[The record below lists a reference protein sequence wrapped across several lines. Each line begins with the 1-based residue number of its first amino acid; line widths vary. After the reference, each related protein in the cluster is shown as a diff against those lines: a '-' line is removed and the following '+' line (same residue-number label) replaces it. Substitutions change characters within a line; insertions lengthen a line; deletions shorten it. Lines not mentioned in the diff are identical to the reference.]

1 MSTLDGD
8 LLLADEDATGS
19 SLEPSIPRRAPRIS
33 QADVFRAAD
42 ELLVQGDRP
51 TIDRV
56 RMRLGR
62 GSPNTI
68 NDHLDAWWTKLG
80 ARLRDLPGQ
89 EFPQLPER
97 VAQNLQRLWNEA
109 LESAHEV
116 LQGTLLEREQA
127 IAQREQALQSQ
138 NQQLTEREHAGAV
151 RAAALEEGLA
161 LAREQLSAAN
171 RRAERLEATVQA
183 RDAEGDRL
191 RVRIDAV
198 EASSAELQRKL
209 DAATAEYQ
217 AERTRLQEHSA
228 ATERRWLTE
237 VDRARQGAKEAV
249 HAREHAVKELRDQIG
264 RLQTEREQLRAELVQ
279 ARAELKAVAG
289 IREPIEAY
297 LREHARVSA
306 TQVRPAQP
314 KGSTRTRKHA
324 SRRGARLRS
333 KRLSD
338 S

>member
-1 MSTLDGD
+1 MTTLETIIGSDRG
-8 LLLADEDATGS
+8 EDHA
-19 SLEPSIPRRAPRIS
+19 PDVAAMPRRAPRIS
-33 QADVFRAAD
+33 QEDVFKAAD
-42 ELLVQGDRP
+42 QLLIEGNRP

-68 NDHLDAWWTKLG
+68 NDHLDAWWRKLG

-116 LQGTLLEREQA
+116 LQSTLIEREQA
-127 IAQREQALQSQ
+127 IAQRDQALQSQ
-138 NQQLTEREHAGAV
+138 TQQLTEREHARAV
-151 RAAALEEGLA
+151 RAAALEDSLA

-171 RRAERLEATVQA
+171 HRAERLEAAVQE

-191 RVRIDAV
+191 RVRIEAV
-198 EASSAELQRKL
+198 EAFSAELQRKL
-209 DAATAEYQ
+209 DAATAQYQ
-217 AERTRLQEHSA
+217 AERTRLQEHYA

-237 VDRARQGAKEAV
+237 VDRARQEAKEAV
-249 HAREHAVKELRDQIG
+249 HGHEHTVKELRDQIS
-264 RLQTEREQLRAELVQ
+264 RLQTERDQLRAELVQ

-289 IREPIEAY
+289 IREPLEAY

-306 TQVRPAQP
+306 KQVRAAQA
-314 KGSTRTRKHA
+314 KGTRARKHA